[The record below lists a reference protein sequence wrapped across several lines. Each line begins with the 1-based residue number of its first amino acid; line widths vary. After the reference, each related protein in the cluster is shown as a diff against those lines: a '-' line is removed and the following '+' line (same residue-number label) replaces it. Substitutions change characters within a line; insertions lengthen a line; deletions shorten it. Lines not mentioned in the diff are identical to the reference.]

1 MSCDKLKLLILSQT
15 VISSDHKQR
24 KHSLHFQRDLVN
36 MQNDTNAKLTANNT
50 KSGEVEALVQTEI
63 HLKLMQH
70 LPAQTDSLESNRT
83 HLLSLTHNRV
93 NRSV

>member
-1 MSCDKLKLLILSQT
+1 
-15 VISSDHKQR
+15 
-24 KHSLHFQRDLVN
+24 
-36 MQNDTNAKLTANNT
+36 MQNDTNAKFTANNT
-50 KSGEVEALVQTEI
+50 KSGDVEAPVQTEI
-63 HLKLMQH
+63 HVKLMQH

>member
-1 MSCDKLKLLILSQT
+1 
-15 VISSDHKQR
+15 
-24 KHSLHFQRDLVN
+24 

-50 KSGEVEALVQTEI
+50 KSGEVED
-63 HLKLMQH
+63 LKLMQH

-83 HLLSLTHNRV
+83 RLLSLTHNRV